1 MCYERSFFDHLT
13 AKRAQREQD
22 RAKTAERSL
31 PTKAE
36 PMRPAPESKK
46 PKEVERETELV

>member
-13 AKRAQREQD
+13 AKKAQREHD
-22 RAKTAERSL
+22 RAKAAERSQ
-31 PTKAE
+31 PTRAE
-36 PMRPAPESKK
+36 PMRPATEPKK